1 MELKKGMYV
10 RTKKGIGKIHEIR
23 DFMGELEFH
32 LDSNTGK
39 IHQQKYNMYWNNV
52 DDIIGEP
59 TFDLIDLIEVGDFVN
74 NKMVN
79 RIEKNYI
86 VVNEIWNG
94 RELIR
99 NDEIKSIVTKA
110 QFNACKYVVERD
122 TNENI

>member
-1 MELKKGMYV
+1 MELKVGMCF
-10 RTKKGIGKIHEIR
+10 RTKKGIIR
-23 DFMGELEFH
+23 KWSEYDKLIKDWDDRYRYYDENGDLTFVFEDEVAKY
-32 LDSNTGK
+32 SNN
-39 IHQQKYNMYWNNV
+39 I
-52 DDIIGEP
+52 
-59 TFDLIDLIEVGDFVN
+59 IDLIEVGDFVN

-99 NDEIKSIVTKA
+99 NDEIKSIVTKE

-122 TNENI
+122 K